1 MQEILKHS
9 QIAKDCLVK
18 TDRVRKILEEII
30 EYSLAEGGP
39 YSDHDVVG
47 SILNT
52 IEIANLHTKYLLRK
66 SEFRGQSANLC
77 AEICDD
83 CADQC
88 ARFREDDIMIFA
100 SEVCREC
107 AVNCRDFVTLEEIT

>member
-18 TDRVRKILEEII
+18 TDRVRKILEEVMQYCLV
-30 EYSLAEGGP
+30 EAGP
-39 YSDHDVVG
+39 YSERAVLG
-47 SILNT
+47 SMMDT
-52 IEIANLHTKYLLRK
+52 IEIANLNAKYLLK
-66 SEFRGQSANLC
+66 NSEFRGQSANLC

-88 ARFREDDIMIFA
+88 ARFSDDNVMVFA
-100 SEVCREC
+100 SEICREC
-107 AVNCRDFVTLEEIT
+107 AVICRDFVGLE